1 MRKKVSRK
9 ETRGL
14 SPGEDLPVAAIDFLP
29 PGGHRVIEGRSE
41 GGGGTFGMLLRM
53 FLASGSDF

>member
-1 MRKKVSRK
+1 MRKKVSGK

-41 GGGGTFGMLLRM
+41 EGEGPLGCCLGCF
-53 FLASGSDF
+53 